1 MVSSFL
7 RLGKGHAGSELFAL
21 VTGMNAMDKK
31 SFSKHIK
38 ILSEENSEMKH
49 QILEV
54 ARNIVRKQ
62 HLDLNDEEK
71 KEMGV
76 LDITVSFDGS
86 WQKRGYKSLY
96 GIGVVIDLLTG
107 LVIDYEILSKYC
119 TECTAAVRDL
129 SGDSPDFAIWY
140 EGHKSECQINHI
152 GSSSSMEM
160 EAAAI
165 LWQRSIKECNMR
177 YTCILSDGD
186 SKTFQHLMSLNIY
199 GKGKPIKKR
208 GMYQPYL
215 QAPRN
220 RFTQQ
225 NAESKADPSTS
236 QWASNVGW
244 ILAAFALIQIPLWFI
259 VEVYRTPHSGII
271 KKFLNALKP
280 AENWGPSNPL
290 HFNEWKTQKD
300 SRLSTK
306 IPKNSI
312 STIGSA
318 YANDGYKEDVF

>member
-1 MVSSFL
+1 MASKLELVCSSCLNSSFSSARVKEKIFLTLTKNGFVFL
-7 RLGKGHAGSELFAL
+7 RLGKGHVGLELFAL

-107 LVIDYEILSKYC
+107 LFIDYEILSKYC

-129 SGDSPDFAIWY
+129 SGDSPDFA
-140 EGHKSECQINHI
+140 
-152 GSSSSMEM
+152 
-160 EAAAI
+160 
-165 LWQRSIKECNMR
+165 
-177 YTCILSDGD
+177 
-186 SKTFQHLMSLNIY
+186 
-199 GKGKPIKKR
+199 
-208 GMYQPYL
+208 
-215 QAPRN
+215 
-220 RFTQQ
+220 
-225 NAESKADPSTS
+225 
-236 QWASNVGW
+236 V
-244 ILAAFALIQIPLWFI
+244 
-259 VEVYRTPHSGII
+259 
-271 KKFLNALKP
+271 
-280 AENWGPSNPL
+280 
-290 HFNEWKTQKD
+290 
-300 SRLSTK
+300 
-306 IPKNSI
+306 
-312 STIGSA
+312 
-318 YANDGYKEDVF
+318 